1 MPVAWTGEDLEAVLP
16 DTTALAVKL
25 AALEDKDLRILS
37 GLKSLEVLQI
47 TFPCTIGDAGLRAV
61 AALPRLK
68 KLVAS
73 LGKVTP
79 EGLAALGGCRT
90 LRSLDVGTHG
100 DPMTDALLGAFGR
113 LTSLE
118 ELEVSGG
125 GFAGDAGVAALAG
138 LTRLKSL
145 DLSWSELI
153 SGKTLDALSPTVEK
167 LSFTGVRISKEGAA
181 AMARMAGLRKLK
193 FYNGGIGDD
202 HLRELAAC
210 RKLQDLWIHRD
221 NRDSV
226 NATDAGVDALQ
237 AMVGLRRF
245 RITGTAV
252 TRPAVQR
259 LAGALPG
266 IFFVR

>member
-1 MPVAWTGEDLEAVLP
+1 MPVAWTTEDLEAVPP
-16 DTTALAVKL
+16 DSTALAVKL
-25 AALEDKDLRILS
+25 SSLGEKDLRILS
-37 GLKSLEVLQI
+37 GLKQLEVLQI
-47 TFPCTIGDAGLRAV
+47 TSPCSVGDDGLRVV
-61 AALPRLK
+61 ATLPRLQ

-79 EGLAALGGCRT
+79 EGLATLGDCRT
-90 LRSLDVGTHG
+90 LRSLDVGARG
-100 DPMTDALLGAFGR
+100 DAMTDALLGAIGR
-113 LTSLE
+113 LAGLE
-118 ELEVSGG
+118 ELEVSGC

-145 DLSWSELI
+145 DLSWSERI
-153 SGKTLDALSPTVEK
+153 SGKTLDALSPTMEK
-167 LSFTGVRISKEGAA
+167 LSFTGVAISKEGAA
-181 AMARMAGLRKLK
+181 AMARMARLRKLK

-202 HLRELAAC
+202 HLRELASC

-221 NRDSV
+221 DRDPV
-226 NATDAGVDALQ
+226 TATDAGIDALRGLT
-237 AMVGLRRF
+237 ALRRF
-245 RITGTAV
+245 RITGAAV

>member
-1 MPVAWTGEDLEAVLP
+1 VPVAWTSEDLEAVPP
-16 DTTALAVKL
+16 DAAALAVKL
-25 AALEDKDLRILS
+25 AVLEEKDLRILS
-37 GLKSLEVLQI
+37 GLKSLETLQV
-47 TFPCTIGDAGLRAV
+47 TSPCTLGDDGLRVV
-61 AALPRLK
+61 ATLPRLK
-68 KLVAS
+68 MLVAS

-79 EGLAALGGCRT
+79 EGLAMLGDCRT
-90 LRSLDVGTHG
+90 LRSLDVGARGTS
-100 DPMTDALLGAFGR
+100 MNDALLGAIGR

-118 ELEVSGG
+118 ELEISGCS
-125 GFAGDAGVAALAG
+125 FAGDAGVAALAG

-145 DLSWSELI
+145 DLSWSDLI

-181 AMARMAGLRKLK
+181 AMARLPGLRRLK

-221 NRDSV
+221 NRDPV
-226 NATDAGVDALQ
+226 IATDVGVDALR
-237 AMVGLRRF
+237 ALVGLRRF
-245 RITGTAV
+245 RITGTAA

-259 LAGALPG
+259 LAGSLPG